1 MILAV
6 ASVLMILL
14 FLAGLHVAS
23 ALGLIGMA
31 LMYLFSDRP
40 LWDMLGQ
47 IAWNVN
53 SSSILVAIPLFVMM
67 GEILIYSRLSE
78 RLYQVLSHWLAPLPG
93 GILHSNI
100 AFCAVFGAI
109 SGSSAA
115 CAATVGAVALPAFR
129 TRDYNE
135 RLVIGSLAAGG
146 TLDILIPPSISMIIY
161 GVLAEESIGRLY
173 LAGFVPGFLLAGIF
187 MLIIWV
193 AAKIW
198 PSVAPREAA
207 PSWRVRFLGL
217 LSLLPV
223 LALMFIVLG
232 TIYLGI
238 ATPTEAAAFGVVAS
252 LFLAALAREVSISM
266 LKKVVVTTVQASSM
280 IMLIVTAAFVMSFA
294 LAILGVPAQLTQL
307 VSGWNL
313 TPVTFV
319 LALVVFYLILG
330 TFMEALSMM
339 VTTMPIL
346 VPVLKSMSVDL
357 VWFGIIMVILLE
369 AALVS
374 PPEGLNLY
382 IIQGIRKS
390 VSEEAGLKAGTMIDL
405 WIGRA
410 PVHGGDGDLH
420 HAPAALPRDRPLAA
434 GSRDGEVTRFPCAW
448 P

>member
-129 TRDYNE
+129 KRNYNE

-198 PSVAPREAA
+198 PSVAPREVA

-252 LFLAALAREVSISM
+252 LVLAGLAREVSIPM
-266 LKKVVVTTVQASSM
+266 LKKVMVTTVQASSM
-280 IMLIVTAAFVMSFA
+280 IMLIVTAAFIMSFA

-313 TPVTFV
+313 TPGTFV
-319 LALVVFYLILG
+319 LVLVVFYLILG

-346 VPVLKSMSVDL
+346 VPVLKSMNVDL

-382 IIQGIRKS
+382 IIQGIRRS

-405 WIGRA
+405 WIGVLPFMA
-410 PVHGGDGDLH
+410 GMAICITLLLFFPGIALWLPDLVM
-420 HAPAALPRDRPLAA
+420 
-434 GSRDGEVTRFPCAW
+434 GK
-448 P
+448 

>member
-1 MILAV
+1 
-6 ASVLMILL
+6 
-14 FLAGLHVAS
+14 
-23 ALGLIGMA
+23 
-31 LMYLFSDRP
+31 
-40 LWDMLGQ
+40 MLGQ

-53 SSSILVAIPLFVMM
+53 SGPVLVAIPLFVMM
-67 GEILIYSRLSE
+67 GEILIFSRLSE

-115 CAATVGAVALPAFR
+115 CAATVGSVALPAFR
-129 TRDYNE
+129 SRNYNE

-173 LAGFVPGFLLAGIF
+173 LAGFVPGFMLAGIF
-187 MLIIWV
+187 MFIIWV

-198 PSVAPREAA
+198 PSVAPREVT
-207 PSWRVRFLGL
+207 PSWRIRLMGL
-217 LSLLPV
+217 LALLPV
-223 LALMFIVLG
+223 IALMFIVLG

-252 LFLAALAREVSISM
+252 FLLAGLNGQINRRM
-266 LKKVVVTTVQASSM
+266 LAQVIVTTVQASSM
-280 IMLIVTAAFVMSFA
+280 IMLIVTSAFILSFA

-313 TPVTFV
+313 TPVGFV
-319 LALVVFYLILG
+319 LVLVVFYLILG

-346 VPVLKSMSVDL
+346 VPVLKTMGVDL

-390 VSEEAGLKAGTMIDL
+390 VSEAAGIQPGTMVDL
-405 WIGRA
+405 WIGVLPFMVGMA
-410 PVHGGDGDLH
+410 VCI
-420 HAPAALPRDRPLAA
+420 ALLLM
-434 GSRDGEVTRFPCAW
+434 FPGIALW
-448 P
+448 LPNAVMGK

>member
-1 MILAV
+1 MILGV
-6 ASVLMILL
+6 ACALMILL
-14 FLAGLHVAS
+14 FLLGLNVAS

-40 LWDMLGQ
+40 LWDVLGQ

-53 SSSILVAIPLFVMM
+53 SSSVLVAVPLFVMM
-67 GEILIYSRLSE
+67 GEVLIYSRLSE

-93 GILHSNI
+93 GLLHSNI

-115 CAATVGAVALPAFR
+115 CAATVGAVAMPSFR
-129 TRDYNE
+129 VRNYDE
-135 RLVIGSLAAGG
+135 RLVMGSLAAGG

-173 LAGFVPGFLLAGIF
+173 LAGFIPGFMLAGIF
-187 MLIIWV
+187 MFIIAV

-198 PSVAPREAA
+198 PSLAPREAA
-207 PSWRVRFLGL
+207 PSWRVRLVGL

-223 LALMFIVLG
+223 IALMFIVLG
-232 TIYLGI
+232 TIYLGV

-252 LFLAALAREVSISM
+252 FGLAALNRAISWRM
-266 LKKVVVTTVQASSM
+266 LQQVVLATVRTSSM
-280 IMLIVTAAFVMSFA
+280 IMLIVTAAFILSFA
-294 LAILGVPAQLTQL
+294 LAILGVPAQLTEM
-307 VSGWNL
+307 VSAWNL
-313 TPVTFV
+313 SPAAFV
-319 LALVVFYLILG
+319 GILVIFYLILG

-346 VPVLKSMSVDL
+346 VPVLKAMGVDM
-357 VWFGIIMVILLE
+357 VWFGIIIVILLE

-390 VSEEAGLKAGTMIDL
+390 VSDEAGVATGTIFDL
-405 WIGRA
+405 WIGVL
-410 PVHGGDGDLH
+410 PFMVGM
-420 HAPAALPRDRPLAA
+420 ALCL
-434 GSRDGEVTRFPCAW
+434 GLILTFPGIALW
-448 P
+448 LPNAVMGK

>member
-1 MILAV
+1 MILGIA
-6 ASVLMILL
+6 AALMIVF
-14 FLAGLHVAS
+14 FLAGLHVAG
-23 ALGLIGMA
+23 ALGLIGMI

-53 SSSILVAIPLFVMM
+53 SSFVLVAVPLFVMM

-93 GILHSNI
+93 GLLHSNI

-115 CAATVGAVALPAFR
+115 CAATVGAVALPSFR
-129 TRDYNE
+129 ARHYNE

-173 LAGFVPGFLLAGIF
+173 LAGFIPGFLLAGIF
-187 MLIIWV
+187 MFIIAV

-198 PSVAPREAA
+198 PAVAPREVA
-207 PSWRVRFLGL
+207 PSWRLRFLGL
-217 LSLLPV
+217 LSLFPV
-223 LALMFIVLG
+223 ILLMFIVLG

-252 LFLAALAREVSISM
+252 FILAALNRQVTRHM
-266 LKKVVVTTVQASSM
+266 LRQVLVTTVRTSSM
-280 IMLIVTAAFVMSFA
+280 IMLIVTSAFILSFA
-294 LAILGVPAQLTQL
+294 LAILGIPARLTQL
-307 VSGWNL
+307 VSGMQL
-313 TPVTFV
+313 TPATFV
-319 LALVVFYLILG
+319 LVLVIFFMILG

-346 VPVLKSMSVDL
+346 VPVLKSMGVDM

-390 VSEEAGLKAGTMIDL
+390 VSEEAGLKVGTMIDL
-405 WIGRA
+405 WIGVLPFMVGMA
-410 PVHGGDGDLH
+410 MCI
-420 HAPAALPRDRPLAA
+420 ALLLM
-434 GSRDGEVTRFPCAW
+434 FPEIALW
-448 P
+448 LPNLVMGR

>member
-1 MILAV
+1 MILGIA
-6 ASVLMILL
+6 AALMIVF
-14 FLAGLHVAS
+14 FLAGLHVAG
-23 ALGLIGMA
+23 ALGLIGMI

-53 SSSILVAIPLFVMM
+53 SSFVLVAVPLFVMM

-78 RLYQVLSHWLAPLPG
+78 RLYQVLSNWLAPLPG
-93 GILHSNI
+93 GLLHSNI

-115 CAATVGAVALPAFR
+115 CAATVGAVALPSFR
-129 TRDYNE
+129 ARHYNE
-135 RLVIGSLAAGG
+135 RLVIGTLAAGG

-173 LAGFVPGFLLAGIF
+173 LAGFIPGFLLAGIF
-187 MLIIWV
+187 MFIIAV

-198 PSVAPREAA
+198 PAVAPREVA
-207 PSWRVRFLGL
+207 PSWRLRFLGL
-217 LSLLPV
+217 LSLFPV
-223 LALMFIVLG
+223 ILLMFIVLG

-252 LFLAALAREVSISM
+252 FILAALNRQVTRHM
-266 LKKVVVTTVQASSM
+266 LRQVLVTTVRTSSM
-280 IMLIVTAAFVMSFA
+280 IMLIVTSAFILSFA
-294 LAILGVPAQLTQL
+294 LAILGIPARLTQL
-307 VSGWNL
+307 VSGMQL
-313 TPVTFV
+313 TPATFV
-319 LALVVFYLILG
+319 LVLVIFFMILG

-346 VPVLKSMSVDL
+346 VPVLKSMGVDM

-390 VSEEAGLKAGTMIDL
+390 VSEEAGLKVGTMMDL
-405 WIGRA
+405 WIGVLPFMVGMA
-410 PVHGGDGDLH
+410 MCI
-420 HAPAALPRDRPLAA
+420 ALLLM
-434 GSRDGEVTRFPCAW
+434 FPEIALW
-448 P
+448 LPNLVMGR

>member
-129 TRDYNE
+129 KRNYNE

-198 PSVAPREAA
+198 PSVAPREVA

-252 LFLAALAREVSISM
+252 LVLAGLARDVSISM
-266 LKKVVVTTVQASSM
+266 LKKVMVTTVQASSM
-280 IMLIVTAAFVMSFA
+280 IMLIVTAAFIMSFA

-313 TPVTFV
+313 TPGTFV
-319 LALVVFYLILG
+319 LVLVVFYLILG

-346 VPVLKSMSVDL
+346 VPVLKSMNVDL

-390 VSEEAGLKAGTMIDL
+390 VSDEAGLKAGTMIDL
-405 WIGRA
+405 WIGVLPFMA
-410 PVHGGDGDLH
+410 GMAICIALLLFFPGIALWLPDLVM
-420 HAPAALPRDRPLAA
+420 
-434 GSRDGEVTRFPCAW
+434 GK
-448 P
+448 

>member
-14 FLAGLHVAS
+14 FLVGLHVAS

-129 TRDYNE
+129 KRNYNE

-173 LAGFVPGFLLAGIF
+173 LAGFVPGFMLAGIF
-187 MLIIWV
+187 MLTIWV

-207 PSWRVRFLGL
+207 PSWRVRLLGL

-252 LFLAALAREVSISM
+252 LFLAGLAREVSIPM
-266 LKKVVVTTVQASSM
+266 LKKVMVTTVQASSM
-280 IMLIVTAAFVMSFA
+280 IMLIVTAAFIMSFA

-319 LALVVFYLILG
+319 LVLVVFYLILG

-346 VPVLKSMSVDL
+346 VPVLKSMNVDL

-405 WIGRA
+405 WIGVLPFMVGMA
-410 PVHGGDGDLH
+410 ICITLLLFFPAIALWLPDLVM
-420 HAPAALPRDRPLAA
+420 
-434 GSRDGEVTRFPCAW
+434 GK
-448 P
+448 

>member
-1 MILAV
+1 MILGIA
-6 ASVLMILL
+6 AAFMIVF
-14 FLAGLHVAS
+14 FLAGLHVAG
-23 ALGLIGMA
+23 ALGLIGMI

-53 SSSILVAIPLFVMM
+53 SSFVLVAVPLFVMM

-78 RLYQVLSHWLAPLPG
+78 RLYQVLSNWLAPLPG
-93 GILHSNI
+93 GLLHSNI

-115 CAATVGAVALPAFR
+115 CAATVGAVALPSFR
-129 TRDYNE
+129 ARHYNE
-135 RLVIGSLAAGG
+135 RLVIGTLAAGG
-146 TLDILIPPSISMIIY
+146 TLDILIPPSIAMIIY

-173 LAGFVPGFLLAGIF
+173 LAGFIPGFLLAGIF
-187 MLIIWV
+187 MFIIAV
-193 AAKIW
+193 TAKIW
-198 PSVAPREAA
+198 PAVAPREVA

-217 LSLLPV
+217 LSLFPV
-223 LALMFIVLG
+223 ILLMFIVLG

-238 ATPTEAAAFGVVAS
+238 ATPTEAAALGVVAS
-252 LFLAALAREVSISM
+252 FILAALNRQVTRHM
-266 LKKVVVTTVQASSM
+266 LQQVLVATVRTSSM
-280 IMLIVTAAFVMSFA
+280 IMLIVTSAFILSFA
-294 LAILGVPAQLTQL
+294 LAILGVPARLTQL
-307 VSGWNL
+307 VSGMQL
-313 TPVTFV
+313 TPATFV
-319 LALVVFYLILG
+319 LVLVIFFMILG

-346 VPVLKSMSVDL
+346 VPVLKSMGVDL

-390 VSEEAGLKAGTMIDL
+390 VSEEAGLKVGTMMDL
-405 WIGRA
+405 WIGVLPFMVGMA
-410 PVHGGDGDLH
+410 ICI
-420 HAPAALPRDRPLAA
+420 ALLLM
-434 GSRDGEVTRFPCAW
+434 FPEIALW
-448 P
+448 LPNLVMGR

>member
-1 MILAV
+1 MILGIA
-6 ASVLMILL
+6 AALMIVF
-14 FLAGLHVAS
+14 FLAGLHVAG
-23 ALGLIGMA
+23 ALGLIGMI

-53 SSSILVAIPLFVMM
+53 SSFVLVAVPLFVMM

-78 RLYQVLSHWLAPLPG
+78 RLYQVLSNWLAPLPG
-93 GILHSNI
+93 GLLHSNI

-115 CAATVGAVALPAFR
+115 CAATVGAVALPSFR
-129 TRDYNE
+129 ARHYNE
-135 RLVIGSLAAGG
+135 RLVIGTLAAGG

-173 LAGFVPGFLLAGIF
+173 LAGFIPGFLLAGIF
-187 MLIIWV
+187 MFIIAV

-198 PSVAPREAA
+198 PGVAPREVA
-207 PSWRVRFLGL
+207 PSWRLRFLGL
-217 LSLLPV
+217 ISLFPV
-223 LALMFIVLG
+223 ILLMFIVLG

-252 LFLAALAREVSISM
+252 FILAALNRQVTRHM
-266 LKKVVVTTVQASSM
+266 LRQVLVTTVRTSSM
-280 IMLIVTAAFVMSFA
+280 IMLIVTSAFILSFA
-294 LAILGVPAQLTQL
+294 LAILGVPARLTQL
-307 VSGWNL
+307 VSGMQL
-313 TPVTFV
+313 TPATFV
-319 LALVVFYLILG
+319 LVLVIFFMILG

-346 VPVLKSMSVDL
+346 VPVLKSMGVDL

-390 VSEEAGLKAGTMIDL
+390 VSEEAGLKVGTMMDL
-405 WIGRA
+405 WIGVLPFMLGMA
-410 PVHGGDGDLH
+410 MCI
-420 HAPAALPRDRPLAA
+420 ALLLM
-434 GSRDGEVTRFPCAW
+434 FPEIALW
-448 P
+448 LPNLVMGR

>member
-1 MILAV
+1 MILGIA
-6 ASVLMILL
+6 AALMIVF
-14 FLAGLHVAS
+14 FLAGLHVAG
-23 ALGLIGMA
+23 ALGLIGMI

-53 SSSILVAIPLFVMM
+53 SSFVLVAVPLFVMM

-78 RLYQVLSHWLAPLPG
+78 RLYQVLSNWLAPLPG
-93 GILHSNI
+93 GLLHSNI
-100 AFCAVFGAI
+100 TFCAVFGAI

-115 CAATVGAVALPAFR
+115 CAATVGAVALPSFR
-129 TRDYNE
+129 ARHYNE
-135 RLVIGSLAAGG
+135 RLVIGTLAAGG

-173 LAGFVPGFLLAGIF
+173 LAGFIPGFLLAGIF
-187 MLIIWV
+187 MFIIAV

-198 PSVAPREAA
+198 PAVAPREVA
-207 PSWRVRFLGL
+207 PSWRLRFLGL
-217 LSLLPV
+217 LSLFPV
-223 LALMFIVLG
+223 ILLMFIVLG

-252 LFLAALAREVSISM
+252 FILAALNRQVTRHM
-266 LKKVVVTTVQASSM
+266 LRQVLVTTVRTSSM
-280 IMLIVTAAFVMSFA
+280 IMLIVTSAFILSFA
-294 LAILGVPAQLTQL
+294 LAILGVPARLTQL
-307 VSGWNL
+307 VSGMQL
-313 TPVTFV
+313 TPATFV
-319 LALVVFYLILG
+319 LVLVIFFLILG

-346 VPVLKSMSVDL
+346 VPVLKSMGVDM

-390 VSEEAGLKAGTMIDL
+390 VSEEAGLKVGTMMDL
-405 WIGRA
+405 WIGVLPFMVGMA
-410 PVHGGDGDLH
+410 MCI
-420 HAPAALPRDRPLAA
+420 ALLLM
-434 GSRDGEVTRFPCAW
+434 FPEIALW
-448 P
+448 LPNLVMGR

>member
-1 MILAV
+1 MILGIA
-6 ASVLMILL
+6 AALMIVF
-14 FLAGLHVAS
+14 FLAGLHVAG
-23 ALGLIGMA
+23 ALGLIGMI

-53 SSSILVAIPLFVMM
+53 SSFVLVAVPLFVMM

-78 RLYQVLSHWLAPLPG
+78 RLYQVLSNWLAPLPG
-93 GILHSNI
+93 GLLHSNI

-115 CAATVGAVALPAFR
+115 CAATVGAVALPSFR
-129 TRDYNE
+129 ARHYNE
-135 RLVIGSLAAGG
+135 RLVIGTLAAGG

-173 LAGFVPGFLLAGIF
+173 LAGFIPGFLLAGIF
-187 MLIIWV
+187 MFIIAV

-198 PSVAPREAA
+198 PAVAPREVA
-207 PSWRVRFLGL
+207 PSWRLRFLGL
-217 LSLLPV
+217 LSLFPV
-223 LALMFIVLG
+223 ILLMFIVLG

-252 LFLAALAREVSISM
+252 FILAALNRQVTRHM
-266 LKKVVVTTVQASSM
+266 LRQVLITTVRTSSM
-280 IMLIVTAAFVMSFA
+280 IMLIVTSAFILSFA
-294 LAILGVPAQLTQL
+294 LAILGVPARLTQL
-307 VSGWNL
+307 VSGMQL
-313 TPVTFV
+313 TPATFV
-319 LALVVFYLILG
+319 LVLVIFFLILG

-346 VPVLKSMSVDL
+346 VPVLKSMGVDM

-390 VSEEAGLKAGTMIDL
+390 VSEEAGLKVGTMMDL
-405 WIGRA
+405 WIGVLPFMVGMA
-410 PVHGGDGDLH
+410 MCI
-420 HAPAALPRDRPLAA
+420 ALLLM
-434 GSRDGEVTRFPCAW
+434 FPEIALW
-448 P
+448 LPNLVMGR

>member
-1 MILAV
+1 MILGIA
-6 ASVLMILL
+6 AALMIVF
-14 FLAGLHVAS
+14 FLAGLHVAG
-23 ALGLIGMA
+23 ALGLIGMI

-53 SSSILVAIPLFVMM
+53 SSFVLVAVPLFVMM

-78 RLYQVLSHWLAPLPG
+78 RLYQALSHWLAPLPG
-93 GILHSNI
+93 GLLHSNI

-115 CAATVGAVALPAFR
+115 CAATVGAVALPSFR
-129 TRDYNE
+129 ARRYNE
-135 RLVIGSLAAGG
+135 RLVIGTLAAGG
-146 TLDILIPPSISMIIY
+146 TLDILIPPSIAMIIY

-173 LAGFVPGFLLAGIF
+173 LAGFIPGVMLAGIF
-187 MLIIWV
+187 MFIIAV

-198 PSVAPREAA
+198 PSVAPREVA
-207 PSWRVRFLGL
+207 PSWRVRLLGL
-217 LSLLPV
+217 ISLFPV
-223 LALMFIVLG
+223 ILLMFIVLG
-232 TIYLGI
+232 TIYLGV

-252 LFLAALAREVSISM
+252 FIIAALNRQVTRHM
-266 LKKVVVTTVQASSM
+266 LRQVVVTTVRTSSM
-280 IMLIVTAAFVMSFA
+280 IMLIVTSAFILSFA

-307 VSGWNL
+307 VSGLQL

-319 LALVVFYLILG
+319 LILVVFFMILG

-346 VPVLKSMSVDL
+346 VPVLKSMGVDL
-357 VWFGIIMVILLE
+357 VWFGIIMVVLLE

-390 VSEEAGLKAGTMIDL
+390 VSEEAGLKVGTMMDL
-405 WIGRA
+405 WIGVLPFMA
-410 PVHGGDGDLH
+410 GMAVCV
-420 HAPAALPRDRPLAA
+420 ALLLM
-434 GSRDGEVTRFPCAW
+434 FPQIALW
-448 P
+448 LPNLVIGR

>member
-1 MILAV
+1 MILGIA
-6 ASVLMILL
+6 AVLMIVF
-14 FLAGLHVAS
+14 FLAGLHVAG
-23 ALGLIGMA
+23 ALGLLGMI

-53 SSSILVAIPLFVMM
+53 SSFVLVAVPLFVMM

-93 GILHSNI
+93 GLLHSNI

-115 CAATVGAVALPAFR
+115 CAATVGAVALPSFR
-129 TRDYNE
+129 ARRYNE
-135 RLVIGSLAAGG
+135 RLVIGTLAAGG
-146 TLDILIPPSISMIIY
+146 TLDILIPPSIAMIIY

-173 LAGFVPGFLLAGIF
+173 LAGFIPGFLLAGIF
-187 MLIIWV
+187 MFIITV
-193 AAKIW
+193 AAKVW

-207 PSWRVRFLGL
+207 PSWRVRLLGL
-217 LSLLPV
+217 LSLFPV
-223 LALMFIVLG
+223 IVLMFIVLG
-232 TIYLGI
+232 TIYLGV

-252 LFLAALAREVSISM
+252 FILAALNRQVTRHM
-266 LKKVVVTTVQASSM
+266 LRQVLVTTVRTSSM
-280 IMLIVTAAFVMSFA
+280 IMLIVTSAFILSFA
-294 LAILGVPAQLTQL
+294 LAILGVPARLTQL
-307 VSGWNL
+307 VSGMQL

-319 LALVVFYLILG
+319 ILLVIFYMVLG

-346 VPVLKSMSVDL
+346 VPMLKSMGVDL

-390 VSEEAGLKAGTMIDL
+390 VSEEAGLQVGSMMDL
-405 WIGRA
+405 WIGVLPFMA
-410 PVHGGDGDLH
+410 GM
-420 HAPAALPRDRPLAA
+420 AICIALLLM
-434 GSRDGEVTRFPCAW
+434 FPGIALW
-448 P
+448 LPNVVMGR

>member
-1 MILAV
+1 MILGIA
-6 ASVLMILL
+6 AALMIVF
-14 FLAGLHVAS
+14 FLAGLHVAG
-23 ALGLIGMA
+23 ALGLIGMI

-53 SSSILVAIPLFVMM
+53 SSFVLVAVPLFVMM

-93 GILHSNI
+93 GLLHSNI

-115 CAATVGAVALPAFR
+115 CAATVGAVALPSFR
-129 TRDYNE
+129 ARRYNE
-135 RLVIGSLAAGG
+135 RLVIGTLAAGG
-146 TLDILIPPSISMIIY
+146 TLDILIPPSIAMIIY

-173 LAGFVPGFLLAGIF
+173 LAGFIPGVMLAGIF
-187 MLIIWV
+187 MFIIAV

-198 PSVAPREAA
+198 PSVAPREVA
-207 PSWRVRFLGL
+207 PSWRVRLLGL
-217 LSLLPV
+217 ISLFPV
-223 LALMFIVLG
+223 ILLMFIVLG
-232 TIYLGI
+232 TIYLGV

-252 LFLAALAREVSISM
+252 FIIAALNRQVTRHT
-266 LKKVVVTTVQASSM
+266 LRQVVVTTVRTSSM
-280 IMLIVTAAFVMSFA
+280 IMLIVTSAFILSFA

-307 VSGWNL
+307 VSGLQL

-319 LALVVFYLILG
+319 LILVVFFMILG

-346 VPVLKSMSVDL
+346 VPVLKSMGVDL
-357 VWFGIIMVILLE
+357 VWFGIIMVVLLE

-390 VSEEAGLKAGTMIDL
+390 VSEEAGLKVGTMMDL
-405 WIGRA
+405 WIGVLPFMA
-410 PVHGGDGDLH
+410 GMAVCV
-420 HAPAALPRDRPLAA
+420 ALLLM
-434 GSRDGEVTRFPCAW
+434 FPQIALW
-448 P
+448 LPNLVMGR

>member
-1 MILAV
+1 MILGIA
-6 ASVLMILL
+6 AALMIVF
-14 FLAGLHVAS
+14 FLAGLHVAG
-23 ALGLIGMA
+23 ALGLIGMI

-53 SSSILVAIPLFVMM
+53 SSFVLVAVPLFVMM

-78 RLYQVLSHWLAPLPG
+78 RLYQVLSNWLAPLPG
-93 GILHSNI
+93 GLLHSNI

-115 CAATVGAVALPAFR
+115 CAATVGAVALPSFR
-129 TRDYNE
+129 ARHYNE
-135 RLVIGSLAAGG
+135 RLVIGTLAAGG

-173 LAGFVPGFLLAGIF
+173 LAGFIPGFLLAGIF
-187 MLIIWV
+187 MFIIAV

-198 PSVAPREAA
+198 PAVAPREVA
-207 PSWRVRFLGL
+207 PSWRLRFLGL
-217 LSLLPV
+217 LSLFPV
-223 LALMFIVLG
+223 ILLMFIVLG

-252 LFLAALAREVSISM
+252 FILAALNRQLTRHM
-266 LKKVVVTTVQASSM
+266 LRQVLVTTVRTSSM
-280 IMLIVTAAFVMSFA
+280 IMLIVTSAFILSFA
-294 LAILGVPAQLTQL
+294 LAILGVPARLTQL
-307 VSGWNL
+307 VSGMQL
-313 TPVTFV
+313 TPATFV
-319 LALVVFYLILG
+319 LILVIFFMILG

-346 VPVLKSMSVDL
+346 VPVLKSMGVDM

-390 VSEEAGLKAGTMIDL
+390 VSEEAGLKVGTMMDL
-405 WIGRA
+405 WIGVLPFMVGMA
-410 PVHGGDGDLH
+410 ICI
-420 HAPAALPRDRPLAA
+420 ALLLM
-434 GSRDGEVTRFPCAW
+434 FPEIALW
-448 P
+448 LPNLVMGR

>member
-1 MILAV
+1 MILAI
-6 ASVLMILL
+6 ASALMVVL

-31 LMYLFSDRP
+31 VMYLFSDRP

-67 GEILIYSRLSE
+67 GEVLIHSRLSE

-93 GILHSNI
+93 GLLHSNI

-129 TRDYNE
+129 ARNYSE

-187 MLIIWV
+187 MFIIAV

-198 PSVAPREAA
+198 PSVAPREAP
-207 PSWRVRFLGL
+207 PSWRVRVLGL
-217 LSLLPV
+217 LSLFPV
-223 LALMFIVLG
+223 IVLMFIVLG

-252 LFLAALAREVSISM
+252 LVLAGLGRQISGPM
-266 LKKVVVTTVQASSM
+266 LMKVMVTTVQASSM
-280 IMLIVTAAFVMSFA
+280 IMLIVTSAFILSFA
-294 LAILGVPAQLTQL
+294 LAILGVPAQLTEL
-307 VSGWNL
+307 VSGWQL

-319 LALVVFYLILG
+319 LVLVVFYLILG

-346 VPVLKSMSVDL
+346 VPVLKSMNVDL

-390 VSEEAGLKAGTMIDL
+390 VSEDAGLKAGTMVDL
-405 WIGRA
+405 WIGVLPFMVGMA
-410 PVHGGDGDLH
+410 ILITLLLMFPGI
-420 HAPAALPRDRPLAA
+420 ALWLPNAVM
-434 GSRDGEVTRFPCAW
+434 GK
-448 P
+448 